1 MTRKYLGRAGHFIAS
16 DSCLHHLHTHVNGYC
31 VSTVGD
37 YYPGHHRQGDDL
49 GERETVGCGRFFE
62 TYVFRLTADG
72 DDVESWSEI
81 DSVASQT
88 ADEADAAHEAMC
100 SRYEALT

>member
-1 MTRKYLGRAGHFIAS
+1 M
-16 DSCLHHLHTHVNGYC
+16 
-31 VSTVGD
+31 
-37 YYPGHHRQGDDL
+37 
-49 GERETVGCGRFFE
+49 
-62 TYVFRLTADG
+62 FRLTADG